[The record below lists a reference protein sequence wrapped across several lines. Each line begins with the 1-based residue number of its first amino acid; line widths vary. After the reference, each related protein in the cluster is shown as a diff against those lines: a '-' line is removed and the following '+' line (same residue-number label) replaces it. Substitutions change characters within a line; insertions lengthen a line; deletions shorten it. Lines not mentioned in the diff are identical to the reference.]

1 MKSFFAV
8 FLLLAAPVA
17 VLVPGAMT
25 ASAQQPGLR
34 YNADIR
40 PILSE
45 NCFACHGPDSA
56 ARKADLR
63 LDRRDMA
70 MDSSAIVPGHPE
82 KSALI
87 ERIYSAEKSEVM
99 PPHKTNKKLTD
110 AEKA

>member
-1 MKSFFAV
+1 MKSHLPV

-45 NCFACHGPDSA
+45 NCFAGHGPDSA
-56 ARKADLR
+56 ARKANLR
-63 LDRRDMA
+63 LDTREYA
-70 MDSSAIVPGHPE
+70 LSAGAITPGQPATS
-82 KSALI
+82 KLISRIMSADTA
-87 ERIYSAEKSEVM
+87 RVM
-99 PPHKTNKKLTD
+99 PPVS
-110 AEKA
+110 